1 MRTALVTLVRLVWG
15 VILGLSMIAPRL
27 VVALAFLVMTLDL
40 VCSLVALGLVA
51 VALGLAAVAL
61 SLACLATIAL
71 GLAVDDALRLT
82 IVALRAVVAL
92 RLRLSLA
99 VVALRLSLSLT
110 AIALS
115 MATTNHFR
123 CCPPINNARVDESL
137 QALLL

>member
-15 VILGLSMIAPRL
+15 VILGLSIAPRL

-71 GLAVDDALRLT
+71 SLAVDDALRLT

-92 RLRLSLA
+92 SLSLA

-115 MATTNHFR
+115 MATTNHLR
-123 CCPPINNARVDESL
+123 CCPPINNARVDESF

>member
-15 VILGLSMIAPRL
+15 VVLGLSITPRL

-40 VCSLVALGLVA
+40 VCSLVALGLAVVALSLAFLVIALGLVA

-71 GLAVDDALRLT
+71 SLAVDEALR
-82 IVALRAVVAL
+82 
-92 RLRLSLA
+92 
-99 VVALRLSLSLT
+99 LT
-110 AIALS
+110 AIALT
-115 MATTNHFR
+115 MATTNHLR

-137 QALLL
+137 RALLL